1 MFYSSDSSFVSVF
14 TKSSIVGRYG
24 LLQVKVYVR
33 CTCEEIG
40 CCSHTSSCMFGAPV
54 KSVVAHIHACIY
66 SSMFSAPVNKLV
78 VAHIH
83 VHASCCMTGA
93 PVKKSVNTAV

>member
-1 MFYSSDSSFVSVF
+1 MFGAPVKKSVVAHIHASS
-14 TKSSIVGRYG
+14 R
-24 LLQVKVYVR
+24 
-33 CTCEEIG
+33 
-40 CCSHTSSCMFGAPV
+40 MFGAPV
-54 KSVVAHIHACIY
+54 KSIVAHIHACIY

-93 PVKKSVNTAV
+93 PVKKLIRLCDNTCKCQHSSFKSLPFA